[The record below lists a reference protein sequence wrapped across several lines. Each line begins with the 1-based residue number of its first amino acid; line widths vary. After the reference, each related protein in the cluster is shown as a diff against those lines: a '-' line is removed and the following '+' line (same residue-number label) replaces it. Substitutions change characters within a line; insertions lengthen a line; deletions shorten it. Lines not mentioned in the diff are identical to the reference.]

1 MDSIENKTNFVLT
14 NTKLA
19 LTIIAPLIAA
29 IGFFFTL
36 KGGVEENAEDIQ
48 KLEAKIE
55 RMDSM
60 LIENNTNIKL
70 MQKDITILIEQMKE
84 SK

>member
-1 MDSIENKTNFVLT
+1 MGAIENKNIDLT

-19 LTIIAPLIAA
+19 ITIAAPLIAVV
-29 IGFFFTL
+29 GFFFTL

-48 KLEAKIE
+48 KLEAKME
-55 RMDSM
+55 RMDDM

-70 MQKDITILIEQMKE
+70 MQKDITILIEKMKE
-84 SK
+84 AK